1 MKVNLTFFWII
12 CIFYIEIVLAKAI
25 EDPSMMTQAHQ
36 QTISIGSTLRQNI
49 VEKLPVIN
57 TQVKFEKS
65 IYLKIKKW
73 FCFLFW

>member
-1 MKVNLTFFWII
+1 
-12 CIFYIEIVLAKAI
+12 
-25 EDPSMMTQAHQ
+25 MMTQAHQ

-73 FCFLFW
+73 FCFLF